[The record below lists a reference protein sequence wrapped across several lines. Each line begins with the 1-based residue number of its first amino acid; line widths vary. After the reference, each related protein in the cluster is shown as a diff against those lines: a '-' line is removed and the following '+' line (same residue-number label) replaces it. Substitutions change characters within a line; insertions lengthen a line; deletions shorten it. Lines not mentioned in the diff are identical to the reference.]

1 MFAKIKNFAKKRK
14 FGLRVRIDPVGFIL
28 GLSQSK
34 SLQKKKRKFGFKDEN
49 QPKGCQTGPQIQKSQ
64 TKKRTTSS
72 REKKKRKICTRQK
85 RKWKKNTSHETD
97 DWFFFNP
104 LHQFVDHHW

>member
-34 SLQKKKRKFGFKDEN
+34 SLQKKNVNLDSRTRINPKGFK
-49 QPKGCQTGPQIQKSQ
+49 QVLKSKKAKQKNELHRHER
-64 TKKRTTSS
+64 KKREKLHETKTKM
-72 REKKKRKICTRQK
+72 EKKHFTRN
-85 RKWKKNTSHETD
+85 R
-97 DWFFFNP
+97 
-104 LHQFVDHHW
+104 